1 MYAIVY
7 VFYVEKFCKTKVI
20 ILKVLTFMIMT
31 FYDEILDLIFTNKI
45 KTKQELH
52 KTKIKL
58 CKKYNI
64 DIIPADS
71 EILSYISEHSSH
83 TAQTIQLLRKKSMR
97 TISGVSV
104 IAVMTSP
111 DPCPHGRCMPC
122 PGGPESNTP
131 QSYTGHEPAAMR
143 GALNNF
149 DPYLQTKNRLHQL
162 QSIGHLTDKIDFIIM
177 GGTFTSRLFN
187 YQQWFVKGC
196 YDALNTKT
204 SATLEEAKKKNET
217 APCRCI
223 GLTIETRPD
232 WFYLQHAD
240 TALHLGATRVELGIQ
255 SIYDDILTKMKRG
268 HTVLDI
274 ISSTRIAKESGFKI
288 CYHIMPGLPGSD
300 LKADLNCF
308 KTIFKDQR
316 FQPDMI
322 KIYPTLVIKG
332 TQLYDLWKSG
342 EYAPLTTVQASELVA
357 KMKEY
362 VPEWVRIQRIQRD
375 VPAQMIEQGV
385 KKSNLRQYVKNQM
398 NDNLTTCR
406 CIRCREIGHAS
417 LQNMVDIKNINLT
430 CNRYTYKASNG
441 TEIFLCLED
450 KTNDVIIGY
459 LRLRDIIQPHRYEL
473 QKQPCMI
480 IRELKILGRELSLGE
495 RTQESL
501 QHRGYGK
508 QLIAQAEKIC
518 YEEFDKKQL
527 FVLSGVGVKQY
538 YRALGF
544 CDNGQYLC
552 KNLT

>member
-1 MYAIVY
+1 MV
-7 VFYVEKFCKTKVI
+7 
-20 ILKVLTFMIMT
+20 MT
-31 FYDEILDLIFTNKI
+31 FYEEILDLIFTNKI
-45 KTKQELH
+45 KTKQDLH
-52 KTKIKL
+52 KAKMKL

-64 DIIPADS
+64 ETIPADS
-71 EILSYISEHSSH
+71 EILSYISKHSNH
-83 TAQTIQLLRKKSMR
+83 TTQTIQLLRKKPMR

-111 DPCPHGRCMPC
+111 DPCPHGRCIPC
-122 PGGPESNTP
+122 PGGPEVNTP

-143 GALNNF
+143 GALHNY

-177 GGTFTSRLFN
+177 GGTFTSRLLE
-187 YQQWFVKGC
+187 YQQWFVQRC
-196 YDALNTKT
+196 YDALNHCT
-204 SATLEEAKKKNET
+204 SKTLEEAKKKNET
-217 APCRCI
+217 APSRCI

-240 TALHLGATRVELGIQ
+240 NALQLGATRVELGIQ
-255 SIYDDILTKMKRG
+255 SIYDDILTTMKRG

-274 ISSTRIAKESGFKI
+274 ISATRIAKESGFKV

-300 LKADLNCF
+300 GKTDLQCF
-308 KTIFKDQR
+308 KTIFNDQR

-322 KIYPTLVIKG
+322 KIYPTLVIKD
-332 TQLYDLWKSG
+332 TELYKQWTKG
-342 EYAPLTTVQASELVA
+342 QYTPLTTDNASKLVA
-357 KMKEY
+357 TMKEY

-385 KKSNLRQYVKNQM
+385 TKSNLRQLVHNQM
-398 NDNLTTCR
+398 NTNSTLCR

-417 LQNMVDIKNINLT
+417 LQNMVDIKTIKLT
-430 CNRYTYKASNG
+430 NTRYSYNASNG
-441 TEIFLCLED
+441 TELFLCLED

-459 LRLRDIIQPHRYEL
+459 LRLRDIVSPHRPEL

-480 IRELKILGRELSLGE
+480 IRELKILGRELSLGK

-508 QLIAQAEKIC
+508 QLIQQAEKIC
-518 YEEFDKKQL
+518 YEEFDKKHL

-538 YRALGF
+538 YRTLGF
-544 CDNGQYLC
+544 YDDGQYLC
-552 KNLT
+552 KNLS